1 MRLLPVRRTELSV
14 FDELKQIIARVA
26 HRNEQELTTKTPL
39 ASLHLDS
46 LNWVQV
52 IVGVE
57 STFDIE
63 VDIDKMKKFVTLG
76 DLLRHIEELME

>member
-1 MRLLPVRRTELSV
+1 MSV

-26 HRNEQELTTKTPL
+26 HRSEQELTTETPL

-76 DLLRHIEELME
+76 DLLKHIEERME